1 MAWLVIKGKQDAG
14 LQTQTGWNSL
24 KCTFTGAVRVA
35 VCACVCVCDRQSTTA
50 KGRLVNSCVCVLV
63 MCLCQQFEGFLCVH
77 VFASSLWVGSHCVP
91 GELACA
97 RVYSKVDYIFGSILL
112 TITKSFCFGEN
123 STRKP
128 MCSLSLCRDSASFTP
143 ITEQRKRLFLRC
155 WEASQIDMTCRQA
168 LTKTH

>member
-1 MAWLVIKGKQDAG
+1 MLVCRLRLAEILLNALSQVR
-14 LQTQTGWNSL
+14 LESL
-24 KCTFTGAVRVA
+24 CAH
-35 VCACVCVCDRQSTTA
+35 VCAYVTDRAQQQRGDWWIRVCVY
-50 KGRLVNSCVCVLV
+50 VLV